1 MSESTPDFTEIKAIT
16 ERLTRRLDDIAKRDE
31 KIINAL
37 KTEEDIIEE
46 TELTLTFQN
55 NLHYWILKITQF
67 MEDSRMPVSSFQTS
81 NHINLPK
88 LHIQPFDGNSLEWL
102 TFWDSFS
109 NAVHDN
115 ANISNIDKT

>member
-37 KTEEDIIEE
+37 KTKEDIIEE

-55 NLHYWILKITQF
+55 NVHYWILKITQF

-81 NHINLPK
+81 NHI
-88 LHIQPFDGNSLEWL
+88 
-102 TFWDSFS
+102 
-109 NAVHDN
+109 
-115 ANISNIDKT
+115 ISSKAAHPTI